1 MRHFLRNLFCFSV
14 GKKYLMAGT
23 GAVMVLFVIGHMAGN
38 LQFFLGP
45 EAINRYGHFL
55 QSNVEV
61 LWPVRL
67 ALLAVIALHIWSATS
82 LTLENRAARP
92 AAYEQWQP
100 TAASYASRTMMM
112 SGLIIAAFA
121 VFHLLHYALGVR
133 AVNLT
138 GIDFSALRDSEGRP
152 DLYLMLLL
160 GFSRWPISV
169 FYIIAVGLLC
179 LHLSHGM
186 RAMFQSI
193 GWKWTFGGVP
203 HLPDLIA
210 RWFALLIFILYASIP
225 TAVMC
230 GFGKAYK
237 EKALQ
242 QLTASAV
249 AGKES
254 AR

>member
-112 SGLIIAAFA
+112 SGIIVA
-121 VFHLLHYALGVR
+121 VFIVYHLLHYTVMVQ
-133 AVNLT
+133 AVNFAGRDFHTLT
-138 GIDFSALRDSEGRP
+138 DSEHRH
-152 DLYLMLLL
+152 DIYRVMVI
-160 GFSRWPISV
+160 GFQQPAVSL
-169 FYIIAVGLLC
+169 FYIIGVFLLC

-186 RAMFQSI
+186 SAMFQSL
-193 GWKWTFGGVP
+193 GWKNQGYGPCLDRAAKW
-203 HLPDLIA
+203 A
-210 RWFALLIFILYASIP
+210 AALIFLGYVSIP
-225 TAVMC
+225 ISILLRWV
-230 GFGKAYK
+230 
-237 EKALQ
+237 Q
-242 QLTASAV
+242 
-249 AGKES
+249 
-254 AR
+254 